1 MRFEARAVI
10 IKSIMKANFTEIN
23 STEQLNELFEKSNE
37 KPIVL
42 FKHSTTCP
50 ISAGVHEE
58 ISNADA
64 DINIVIMQKAR
75 NVSDEIARRTG
86 IRHESPQA
94 IVLKDEKVIYH
105 ASHYDVTAEDVEKRS
120 EFRG

>member
-10 IKSIMKANFTEIN
+10 IKSMKANFTEIN
-23 STEQLNELFEKSNE
+23 STEQLDGLFEKSNE

-120 EFRG
+120 EVRG

>member
-1 MRFEARAVI
+1 
-10 IKSIMKANFTEIN
+10 MKANFTEIN
-23 STEQLNELFEKSNE
+23 TTEQLDALFEQSNE

-50 ISAGVHEE
+50 ISAGVHQE

-64 DINIVIMQKAR
+64 DINMVIMQKAR
-75 NVSDEIARRTG
+75 NISDEIARRTG

-94 IVLKDEKVIYH
+94 IILKNGKVVYH
-105 ASHYDVTAEDVEKRS
+105 AAHYDVTAEDIDSRYKI
-120 EFRG
+120 